1 MNIFVN
7 GRPETIQACSLAD
20 LVKDRGLSADVLVI
34 EYNQQIVKQAR
45 WGDIRLQE
53 NDRVELLRFVGGG

>member
-7 GRPETIQACSLAD
+7 GRPETIQPCSLAD
-20 LVKDRGLSADVLVI
+20 LVKDRGVNADVLVI

-45 WGDIRLQE
+45 WGDITLQE
-53 NDRVELLRFVGGG
+53 NDRVELLSFVGGG